1 MMFLVE
7 PAQHAHPFLKNLI
20 AAHNKAAGRS
30 EDDFKAVVMGKRHEN
45 ANVEQH
51 PALRDRTE
59 EFRCMLVGFGDGDS
73 QIHAARYTGAELHKQ
88 FGFEPVGAQFA
99 AVYDILWID

>member
-1 MMFLVE
+1 MFLVE
-7 PAQHAHPFLKNLI
+7 PAKYAHPFLKKLV
-20 AAHNKAAGRS
+20 AAHNKAAGRN
-30 EDDFKAVVMGKRHEN
+30 EDDFKAVVMGKRYEN

-59 EFRCMLVGFGDGDS
+59 EFRCMLYGFGDGGS
-73 QIHAARYTGAELHKQ
+73 MIHAARYTGAELKEK
-88 FGFEPVGAQFA
+88 FDFDPVGAQFA

>member
-1 MMFLVE
+1 
-7 PAQHAHPFLKNLI
+7 
-20 AAHNKAAGRS
+20 
-30 EDDFKAVVMGKRHEN
+30 MGKRYQD

-59 EFRCMLVGFGDGDS
+59 EFRSMLAGFGDGNS
-73 QIHAARYTGAELHKQ
+73 QIHSARYTGEELHRQ
-88 FGFEPVGAQFA
+88 FGFKPVGAQFA